1 MGKRKRGNWAW
12 KPKGNTNLKI
22 TKIGAETPPVARTLV
37 PKSPI
42 ELSWAEEGRVI
53 RLTDTFAGGVFKA
66 YLVRY
71 CEELRDGDTSWGVSF
86 VKWLELR
93 LGWQLIGPSTFRR
106 VKTIGEELK
115 GRYNIH

>member
-22 TKIGAETPPVARTLV
+22 TKIGAEGPPVARTLV

-42 ELSWAEEGRVI
+42 ELEWAEEGRVI

-66 YLVRY
+66 YLVRFG
-71 CEELRDGDTSWGVSF
+71 EELRDGDTAWGVSF

-115 GRYNIH
+115 GRYNVH